1 MCLKLYGIMQFVE
14 LNSRPWCAAV
24 KEVVYGQAIAQTDAR
39 QGYAPSIRTREQLVK
54 QTDTV
59 KGPSHRS
66 LCAVQRAKKNPG
78 ME

>member
-1 MCLKLYGIMQFVE
+1 MRLKLYGIVQLVE

-39 QGYAPSIRTREQLVK
+39 QGYALSLRTREQLGK
-54 QTDTV
+54 QMDPV

-66 LCAVQRAKKNPG
+66 LCAVQRANNPG

>member
-1 MCLKLYGIMQFVE
+1 MRFKLYGIVQFVE

-39 QGYAPSIRTREQLVK
+39 QGDALPLRTREQLVK
-54 QTDTV
+54 QMDPV

-66 LCAVQRAKKNPG
+66 LCAVQRANNPG